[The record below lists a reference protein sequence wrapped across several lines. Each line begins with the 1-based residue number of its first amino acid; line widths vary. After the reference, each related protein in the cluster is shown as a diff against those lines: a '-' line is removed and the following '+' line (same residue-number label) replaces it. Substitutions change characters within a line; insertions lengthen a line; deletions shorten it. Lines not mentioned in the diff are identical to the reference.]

1 MKKIAL
7 VSTYCDTPE
16 KIHVLVEGAKTFKS
30 LGVDVMVNSCIPLE
44 PAVTKHFD
52 FYFQTKENPLLYW
65 PERANTFWWKQ
76 KNQYDKEIILHRDI
90 DDYGWAAV
98 YQMKKLSEIALT
110 YDYDIFYHITY
121 DIIVSDK
128 LTQDILNNKTNITY
142 HAINP
147 NDPLDQWN
155 VSPLFINFGKEN
167 LIKFLSKIN
176 KDEYIRLNG
185 FAEDF
190 IEIILE
196 DIPMSKSEFPVK
208 DLITYING
216 CDNNLF
222 NFSQSENYKIFFSTK
237 EETVFGSNHWVDKF
251 SFVLYDIKDGNLKV
265 LLNNQE
271 IYNIES
277 LIPQRFDLN
286 IDSFKVIFNDEVIEY
301 NTIINSIPRNVI
313 TYN

>member
-16 KIHVLVEGAKTFKS
+16 KIHILVENAKTLKS

-76 KNQYDKEIILHRDI
+76 KNQYGKEVILHRDV

-98 YQMKKLSEIALT
+98 YQIQKLSEIALT

-176 KDEYIRLNG
+176 KDEYIKLNG

-190 IEIILE
+190 IKIILK
-196 DIPMSKSEFPVK
+196 DIPMTESDFPIK
-208 DLITYING
+208 DLITVYNG
-216 CDNNLF
+216 CDPNLF
-222 NFSQSENYKIFFSTK
+222 NYSQSKNYNIFFSTK
-237 EETVFGSNHWVDKF
+237 EETIFGSNYWIDKF
-251 SFVLYDIKDGNLKV
+251 SFILYDIKDGNLKV
-265 LLNNQE
+265 LLNDQE
-271 IYNIES
+271 IFNIEN
-277 LIPQRFDLN
+277 LVPQRFETDVN
-286 IDSFKVIFNDEVIEY
+286 YFKVIFNDESIEY
-301 NTIINSIPRNVI
+301 NTIINGIARNVI

>member
-1 MKKIAL
+1 MEKIAL
-7 VSTYCDTPE
+7 ISTFCNTPE
-16 KIHVLVEGAKTFKS
+16 KVHVLVENIKTLKS
-30 LGVDVMVNSCIPLE
+30 LGVDTMVNSFISLE
-44 PAVTKHFD
+44 PEIINLFD
-52 FYFQTKENPLLYW
+52 FYFQTKENPLLQW

-76 KNQYDKEIILHRDI
+76 INSYGKEIMLHRDV
-90 DDYGWAAV
+90 DDYGWAAI

-110 YDYDIFYHITY
+110 FNYDIFYHITY
-121 DIIVSDK
+121 DIIISNK
-128 LTQDILNNKTNITY
+128 LTQDILNNKINITY

-176 KDEYIRLNG
+176 KDEYVKLNG

-208 DLITYING
+208 DSITYTNG
-216 CDNNLF
+216 CNNNLF
-222 NFSQSENYKIFFSTK
+222 NYSQSDNYKIFFSNNWT
-237 EETVFGSNHWVDKF
+237 NRF
-251 SFVLYDIKDGNLKV
+251 SFVIYDIKEGNLKV

-271 IYNIES
+271 VSNIED
-277 LIPQRFDLN
+277 LVPQRFDSDNLN

-301 NTIINSIPRNVI
+301 NNIINDIARNVI
-313 TYN
+313 NYI